1 MSRTT
6 SPTPCTTRHAVILAA
21 GESKRTR
28 PLTLQRPKPLIPL
41 MGQPLLAHI
50 LDQLV
55 GLVHHVTLVVGYRA
69 DAIRAHFGDTYRDMQ
84 MHYVPQTERNGTAG
98 ALLALAD
105 AATTGGAPLL
115 DEPFFLLYGDNL
127 VSYTDLLRVCQQRYC
142 LAALPVD
149 DPRSFGV
156 LDIEGDRVKRII
168 EKPPDAPPGSLA
180 NPGIYHLDGAVFPLL
195 RQITPSP
202 RGEYELTDLIELLAQ
217 QQHVGYSI
225 CADYWIPIG
234 TPWDALAASLFLL
247 QQRAKLHPYIDPGAE
262 LDASCALVDAAHV
275 SAGARLGPGCTL
287 HGPVLIGANVTIE
300 AGCTIERAVIE
311 EGAVI
316 EHGSTISNSAIGAGC
331 KIGPD
336 CTVQYSLLDREAS
349 LGAGTVLR
357 AQRFSEVQP
366 TAATAGLLDI
376 EAMQQRGMV
385 LGQGVHVP
393 SGTLLEAG
401 SVLFPDA
408 YTPA

>member
-1 MSRTT
+1 
-6 SPTPCTTRHAVILAA
+6 
-21 GESKRTR
+21 
-28 PLTLQRPKPLIPL
+28 LQRPKPLIPL
-41 MGQPLLAHI
+41 LGQPLLGHI
-50 LDQLV
+50 LDQLA

-69 DAIRAHFGDTYRDMQ
+69 DAIRAHFGDTYRDMR
-84 MHYVPQTERNGTAG
+84 MHYVPQTDRNGTAG
-98 ALLALAD
+98 ALLALTD
-105 AATTGGAPLL
+105 AAAASGAPLL

-127 VSYTDLLRVCQQRYC
+127 VSHTDLLRVCQQRYC

-195 RQITPSP
+195 RQIQPSP

-217 QQHVGYSI
+217 QQHVGYST
-225 CADYWIPIG
+225 CQDYWIPIG

-247 QQRAKLHPYIDPGAE
+247 QQRANLHPYIDPGAE

-275 SAGARLGPGCTL
+275 SDGARLGPGCTL

-393 SGTLLEAG
+393 SGTLVEAG

>member
-6 SPTPCTTRHAVILAA
+6 SSSPCSTRHAIILAA
-21 GESKRTR
+21 GESTRTR

-50 LDQLV
+50 LDQLA
-55 GLVHHVTLVVGYRA
+55 GLVEHVTLVVGYRA
-69 DAIRAHFGDTYRDMQ
+69 DDIRARFGDTYRDMRL
-84 MHYVPQTERNGTAG
+84 HYVLQTERNGTAG
-98 ALLALAD
+98 ALLAVAD
-105 AATTGGAPLL
+105 AAAAGSDLPLN
-115 DEPFFLLYGDNL
+115 EPFFLLYGDNL
-127 VSYTDLLRVCQQRYC
+127 VSHIDLLRVCQQRYC
-142 LAALPVD
+142 VAALPVD

-156 LDIEGDRVKRII
+156 LDIAGDRVTRII
-168 EKPPDAPPGSLA
+168 EKPPHAPPGSLA
-180 NPGIYHLDGAVFPLL
+180 NPGIYHFDGAVFALL

-217 QQHVGYSI
+217 QQHVGYST

-247 QQRAKLHPYIDPGAE
+247 QQRAGLHPYIDPSAD

-275 SAGARLGPGCTL
+275 GAGARLGPGCTL
-287 HGPVLIGANVTIE
+287 YGPVLIGENVMIE
-300 AGCTIERAVIE
+300 AGCVIERAVIE
-311 EGAVI
+311 AGAVI
-316 EHGSTISNSAIGAGC
+316 EHGTTISSSVIGAGC
-331 KIGPD
+331 RIGPD
-336 CTVQYSLLDREAS
+336 CTVQYSLLDSEAS
-349 LGAGTVLR
+349 VGAGSTLLAR
-357 AQRFSEVQP
+357 RFSEVQP
-366 TAATAGLLDI
+366 TADTAGLLDL

-385 LGQGVHVP
+385 LGQGVHLP
-393 SGTLLEAG
+393 SGTLAEAG

>member
-1 MSRTT
+1 
-6 SPTPCTTRHAVILAA
+6 
-21 GESKRTR
+21 
-28 PLTLQRPKPLIPL
+28 LQRPKPLIPL
-41 MGQPLLAHI
+41 LGQPLLAHI
-50 LDQLV
+50 FDQLV
-55 GLVHHVTLVVGYRA
+55 GLVEHVTLVVGYRA
-69 DAIRAHFGDTYRDMQ
+69 ADISAHFGAEYRGMRLR
-84 MHYVPQTERNGTAG
+84 YVLQTERNGTAG

-105 AATTGGAPLL
+105 AAAAS

-127 VSYTDLLRVCQQRYC
+127 ISHTDLLRVCQQRYC

-156 LDIEGDRVKRII
+156 LDIEGDHVRRII

-180 NPGIYHLDGAVFPLL
+180 NPGIYHFDGAVFPLV

-217 QQHVGYSI
+217 QQHVGYST
-225 CADYWIPIG
+225 CAGYWIPIG
-234 TPWDALAASLFLL
+234 TPWETLAASLFLL
-247 QQRAKLHPYIDPGAE
+247 HQRASLHPYIDPNAE
-262 LDASCALVDAAHV
+262 LDASCALVGAAHV
-275 SAGARLGPGCTL
+275 GNGARLGPGCTL
-287 HGPVLIGANVTIE
+287 HGPVLIGENVVIE

-311 EGAVI
+311 AGAVI
-316 EHGSTISNSAIGAGC
+316 EHGSTISSSMIGAGC

-336 CTVQYSLLDREAS
+336 CTVQYSLLDSEAS
-349 LGAGTVLR
+349 LGAGTSLLSR
-357 AQRFSEVQP
+357 AFSEVQP
-366 TAATAGLLDI
+366 SAATVGLLDV
-376 EAMQQRGMV
+376 ATMQQRGVV

-393 SGTLLEAG
+393 SGTLAEAG